1 MTVPIWTYNNV
12 LITDLSDMPDDTI
25 GFVYEITTKTNKKY
39 VGRKLLYT
47 VRKRK
52 FGKKEAA
59 LVTDKRLKLYEMA
72 KKESNWK
79 VYTGSNTEL
88 NEDIK
93 NGMKYTK
100 KILYFAKTKKQLS
113 YLETKELFLNE
124 VIEPHTNYYNSNING
139 TYYCPFCHH
148 HKKKLEVHVESQKWQ
163 CWVCGAK
170 GLKIYNLL
178 KKLNVEPKT
187 LTTLN
192 KIYGNDYIVAHTT
205 TEPEIELLLPEEFIS
220 LAKEDTTFNPLYKR
234 VIYYLNNRNITKC
247 DIIRY
252 NIGYCKT
259 GRYAGR
265 IIIPSYDI
273 NGKLNYFVARTVFDD
288 EEYKYK
294 NPLYSKNIIVS
305 NTTDINIMLDADA
318 QSQALYYTNFFRAQG
333 VRVKNIIP
341 NHKDASEM
349 GFAATTKIIRE
360 TDHTN
365 YSDIISQKLNNL

>member
-1 MTVPIWTYNNV
+1 M
-12 LITDLSDMPDDTI
+12 LSQHD
-25 GFVYEITTKTNKKY
+25 
-39 VGRKLLYT
+39 
-47 VRKRK
+47 
-52 FGKKEAA
+52 
-59 LVTDKRLKLYEMA
+59 
-72 KKESNWK
+72 
-79 VYTGSNTEL
+79 
-88 NEDIK
+88 
-93 NGMKYTK
+93 
-100 KILYFAKTKKQLS
+100 KTK
-113 YLETKELFLNE
+113 
-124 VIEPHTNYYNSNING
+124 VIQILDIILGVG
-139 TYYCPFCHH
+139 TPTAKDNRAYYCPFCHH

-294 NPLYSKNIIVS
+294 NPLYSKNIIALENQICWNEPLTLCEGIFDAMSIKRNAIPLLGKFIPKKLMKKIFVS